1 MTEPK
6 ASTFSSK
13 KGTLKKCPVRTPIC
27 IAKWR
32 SPKRG
37 RWGTHSHGEREP
49 LGVRTPG
56 FLRSVG
62 DRRSKAMEGY
72 SRLRHLRGFRLR
84 VNLLQTLKG
93 KMGLVV
99 WLERVRTSAHQGVQL
114 QVANEALWHGGWPQS
129 CFIEFY
135 QHLATTPI
143 SAHIRRPYLAL
154 RSVTER
160 TSSASF
166 RSQHVVIGQ

>member
-1 MTEPK
+1 MG
-6 ASTFSSK
+6 A
-13 KGTLKKCPVRTPIC
+13 LKICPLRTPIC

-37 RWGTHSHGEREP
+37 RWGTLSLRAP
-49 LGVRTPG
+49 ARSGVRRPG
-56 FLRSVG
+56 FLRSEALRKG
-62 DRRSKAMEGY
+62 SPKTIIIFRQSHLLLWESTKAFGQARS
-72 SRLRHLRGFRLR
+72 
-84 VNLLQTLKG
+84 

-99 WLERVRTSAHQGVQL
+99 RLERVRTSAHQGVQSG
-114 QVANEALWHGGWPQS
+114 VANEALWHGGWPQS
-129 CFIEFY
+129 SGLSKPQRLIPPPF
-135 QHLATTPI
+135 Q
-143 SAHIRRPYLAL
+143 AHIRRPYWAL